1 MNRYVW
7 KRFIYIQ
14 ETATAGKEQQEKQL
28 AISITKHKNT
38 SRKKGKKS
46 EKEENK
52 TENLK

>member
-28 AISITKHKNT
+28 NISKTKQN
-38 SRKKGKKS
+38 
-46 EKEENK
+46 
-52 TENLK
+52 

>member
-28 AISITKHKNT
+28 NISKTKSKKLIK
-38 SRKKGKKS
+38 KKGKKI
-46 EKEENK
+46 
-52 TENLK
+52 